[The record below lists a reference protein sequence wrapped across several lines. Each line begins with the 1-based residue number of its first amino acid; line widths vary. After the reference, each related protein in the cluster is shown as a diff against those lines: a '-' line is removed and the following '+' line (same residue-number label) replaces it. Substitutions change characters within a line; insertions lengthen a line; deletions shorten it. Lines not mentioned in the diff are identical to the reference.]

1 MLDAVKTLKPGPGFD
16 ITTTMNGLAEEPS
29 EKLLRGLTQ
38 LEPGEKW
45 LLKPEKLNQEGTLWS
60 PGIRDNVQPGSWYHK
75 NECFGP
81 ILGIMYADT
90 LEEAIAWQNDTG
102 YGLTGGIHSLDDA
115 EIEYWIDNVEVG
127 NAYVNRGITG
137 AIVQRQSFGGWKKSV
152 MGPGAKAGGP
162 NYVAQMGEWA
172 DGELKPRN
180 VDIAPASLAALQ
192 RLRDNLSGKLSED
205 DISWLW
211 RAAELDQVAWQEE
224 FGRNHDRTG
233 LVSEANIFRY
243 RPLLS
248 KLRVRVG
255 EGYELREV
263 ARQVLAAAITGT
275 ATEISATPEVATQLQ
290 DLGFDVKAITDEAF
304 ATAVAN
310 DQSSRVR
317 ALRTVPDS
325 IYEAAVRSNSVVLDQ
340 PVLADGR
347 RELIPYLLE
356 QAVSVT
362 MHRFGI
368 IRNVGN
374 LRGE

>member
-1 MLDAVKTLKPGPGFD
+1 
-16 ITTTMNGLAEEPS
+16 MNGLAEEPS

-180 VDIAPASLAALQ
+180 VDIAPASLAALH
-192 RLRDNLSGKLSED
+192 RLRDNLSGKLTED
-205 DISWLW
+205 DITWLW
-211 RAAELDQVAWQEE
+211 RAAELDQLAWQEE

-243 RPLLS
+243 RPLLT

-255 EGYELREV
+255 EGYALREV

-304 ATAVAN
+304 ATDVAN
-310 DQSSRVR
+310 DPSSRVR
-317 ALRTVPDS
+317 ALGTVPDS

-374 LRGE
+374 LREE